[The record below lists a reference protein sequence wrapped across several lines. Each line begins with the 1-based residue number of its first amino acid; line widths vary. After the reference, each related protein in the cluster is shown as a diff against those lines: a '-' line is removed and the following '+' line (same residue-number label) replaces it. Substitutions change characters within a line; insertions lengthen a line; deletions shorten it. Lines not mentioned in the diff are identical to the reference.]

1 MTLIQSIVSR
11 YGGSLAH
18 DKQSGAIPAPGHS
31 PKDRSVSLRLNMDGK
46 LLIHCFSDTDWRD
59 VKVLLT
65 QDGAAS
71 TDDFVS
77 SASGW
82 HRTGGAHARTQ
93 RAQAVSPSLGHAKM
107 AWSKRTIVERSIAA
121 SYLSLRG
128 LPSLITSP
136 ALGFV
141 DALPL
146 SPHKAAPAEPCLL
159 AKISNQAGEFVGV
172 QATFLFR
179 RSCRLQKRRLVFGRQ
194 KGFAIH
200 IGSASNT
207 LLVGEGLESTASAAR
222 RLNAPAWALL
232 NTANLSSFQAP
243 EGVKSLIIA
252 CDNDGPGR
260 KAAERCRDR
269 HNARGLCCEIKAPD
283 TVGADW
289 NDLDR
294 RPGAP

>member
-11 YGGSLAH
+11 YGGSLAY

-31 PKDRSVSLRLNMDGK
+31 PRDRSVSLRLNMDGK

-59 VKVLLT
+59 VKALLI
-65 QDGAAS
+65 QDGAVS
-71 TDDFVS
+71 PDDFVS
-77 SASGW
+77 SASGR
-82 HRTGGAHARTQ
+82 HRTRRAYARVHRAQTVLPSLEHAR
-93 RAQAVSPSLGHAKM
+93 A
-107 AWSKRTIVERSIAA
+107 AWSERTHVEGSIAA

-128 LPSLITSP
+128 LPSLVTSP

-146 SPHKAAPAEPCLL
+146 SPHKAAPAAPCLL

-172 QATFLFR
+172 QATFFFR
-179 RSCRLQKRRLVFGRQ
+179 RSRRLQKRRLVFGRQ

-200 IGSASNT
+200 LGTAANT

-243 EGVKSLIIA
+243 QGVKSLIIA

-260 KAAERCRDR
+260 KAAEQCRDR
-269 HNARGLCCEIKAPD
+269 HQARGLSCEIKAPD
-283 TVGADW
+283 TAGADW

-294 RPGAP
+294 KPGAP